1 MKLLYEVLKET
12 DQSFRNVNQKKT
24 RNMQKYLLFL
34 FIFIVSSFV
43 ATSVGSSGSPQVK
56 DFLWFHPQ
64 NTTVDGLVEIADNVI
79 KKNLLIDDKEVMCMA
94 KNIFFEAAV
103 ESTAGKLA
111 VAQVTLN
118 RVNSKYYPNTV
129 CEVVY
134 EGPTYTA
141 SDGQRLPKRDRCQ
154 FSWYCD
160 GKDDEPRED
169 SRLWIDIQELAKY
182 VLLRQDEL
190 PDITDGALNYH
201 ADYIAAPRWAGRK
214 LKTAK
219 IDTHIF
225 YRPRTLRL

>member
-12 DQSFRNVNQKKT
+12 DRSFRNVNPDRK

-34 FIFIVSSFV
+34 FVLIVSVFV
-43 ATSVGSSGSPQVK
+43 YTSVGSADKPK

-79 KKNLLIDDKEVMCMA
+79 ERNLLIDDKEVMCMA

-134 EGPTYTA
+134 EGPHYTG
-141 SDGQRLPKRDRCQ
+141 SNGLQLPVRDRCQ

-160 GKDDEPRED
+160 GKGDEPRENTK
-169 SRLWIDIQELAKY
+169 LWTDTQELAKY

-214 LKTAK
+214 HKTAK

-225 YRPRTLRL
+225 YRPRTLRM

>member
-1 MKLLYEVLKET
+1 
-12 DQSFRNVNQKKT
+12 
-24 RNMQKYLLFL
+24 MQKYLLFL
-34 FIFIVSSFV
+34 FVFIVSSFV
-43 ATSVGSSGSPQVK
+43 AVTPVGSKQTAR

-79 KKNLLIDDKEVMCMA
+79 KTNLLIDSKELTCMA
-94 KNIFFEAAV
+94 KNIFFEAAI

-118 RVNSKYYPNTV
+118 RVNSTRYPNTV
-129 CEVVY
+129 CGVVY
-134 EGPTYTA
+134 EGPHYTNQT
-141 SDGQRLPKRDRCQ
+141 GQSYPVRDRCQ

-160 GKDDEPRED
+160 GKGDEPRAD
-169 SRLWIDIQELAKY
+169 SPLWKDTQELAKY

-201 ADYIAAPRWAGRK
+201 ADYIDAPRWAGRK
-214 LKTAK
+214 HKTAK

-225 YRPRTLRL
+225 YRPHVLRM

>member
-1 MKLLYEVLKET
+1 
-12 DQSFRNVNQKKT
+12 
-24 RNMQKYLLFL
+24 MQKYLLFL
-34 FIFIVSSFV
+34 FVFIVSSFV

-79 KKNLLIDDKEVMCMA
+79 LTNLLIDDKEVMCMA
-94 KNIFFEAAV
+94 KNIFFEAAI

-134 EGPTYTA
+134 EGPHYTA
-141 SDGQRLPKRDRCQ
+141 SDGQLLPKRDRCQ

-160 GKDDEPRED
+160 GKGDVPREGK
-169 SRLWIDIQELAKY
+169 LWSSAQELAEY
-182 VLLRQDEL
+182 VILRQEEL
-190 PDITDGALNYH
+190 PDITDGALHYH
-201 ADYIAAPRWAGRK
+201 ADYIDAPNWAARK
-214 LKTAK
+214 IVSTK

-225 YRPRTLRL
+225 YRTTSMRL

>member
-12 DQSFRNVNQKKT
+12 DQSFRNVNPKK
-24 RNMQKYLLFL
+24 RGMMQKYLLFL
-34 FIFIVSSFV
+34 FVFIVSIFV
-43 ATSVGSSGSPQVK
+43 ASPVGSSGAPRG

-79 KKNLLIDDKEVMCMA
+79 ERNLLIDDKEVMCMA
-94 KNIFFEAAV
+94 KNIFFEAAI

-134 EGPTYTA
+134 EGPHYTA
-141 SDGQRLPKRDRCQ
+141 SNGQLLPKRDRCQ

-160 GKDDEPRED
+160 GKGDEPRENT
-169 SRLWIDIQELAKY
+169 RLWTDTQELAKY

-201 ADYIAAPRWAGRK
+201 ADYIDAPRWAGRK
-214 LKTAK
+214 HRTAK

-225 YRPRTLRL
+225 YRPRTLRM

>member
-1 MKLLYEVLKET
+1 MK
-12 DQSFRNVNQKKT
+12 
-24 RNMQKYLLFL
+24 KYLLFL
-34 FIFIVSSFV
+34 IIFIASS
-43 ATSVGSSGSPQVK
+43 TMGSIGGQSSIVTG
-56 DFLWFHPQ
+56 DFFYMHPQ
-64 NTTVDGLVEIADNVI
+64 NTTANGLVEIADTVI
-79 KKNLLIDDKEVMCMA
+79 SKSLVVDDKEVTCMA
-94 KNIFFEAAV
+94 KNIFFEAAI

-118 RVNSKYYPNTV
+118 RVNSKHYPNTV

-134 EGPTYTA
+134 EGPHYT
-141 SDGQRLPKRDRCQ
+141 GLNGEQFPIRDRCQ

-160 GKDDEPRED
+160 GKGDEPRQD
-169 SRLWIDIQELAKY
+169 TRLWTDTQELAKY

-214 LKTAK
+214 HKTAK

-225 YRPRTLRL
+225 YRPRNLRL

>member
-1 MKLLYEVLKET
+1 
-12 DQSFRNVNQKKT
+12 
-24 RNMQKYLLFL
+24 MQKYLLFL
-34 FIFIVSSFV
+34 FVFIVSSFV

-64 NTTVDGLVEIADNVI
+64 NTTVDGLVEIADTVI
-79 KKNLLIDDKEVMCMA
+79 KKNLLIDDKEVTCMA

-118 RVNSKYYPNTV
+118 RVDSKYYPNTV

-134 EGPTYTA
+134 EGPHYT
-141 SDGQRLPKRDRCQ
+141 SGNGEQFPVRDRCQ

-160 GKDDEPRED
+160 GKGDEPRLD
-169 SRLWIDIQELAKY
+169 SRLWKTTQELAKY

-190 PDITDGALNYH
+190 PDITDGALHYH

-214 LKTAK
+214 HKTAK

-225 YRPRTLRL
+225 YRPRTLRM

>member
-1 MKLLYEVLKET
+1 MK
-12 DQSFRNVNQKKT
+12 
-24 RNMQKYLLFL
+24 KYLLFL
-34 FIFIVSSFV
+34 IVFIASGFFIGSTGGKSSHI
-43 ATSVGSSGSPQVK
+43 TG
-56 DFLWFHPQ
+56 DFYYMHPQ
-64 NTTVDGLVEIADNVI
+64 NTTTSGLIEIADTVI
-79 KKNLLIDDKEVMCMA
+79 SKSLVVNDKEVMCMA
-94 KNIFFEAAV
+94 KNIFFEAAI

-134 EGPTYTA
+134 EGLHYTA
-141 SDGQRLPKRDRCQ
+141 SNGLQLPVRDRCQ

-160 GKDDEPRED
+160 GKGDEPKEET
-169 SRLWIDIQELAKY
+169 RLWNDTQELAKY

-201 ADYIAAPRWAGRK
+201 ADYIAAPVWAGRK
-214 LKTAK
+214 HKTAK

-225 YRPRTLRL
+225 YRPRTLRM

>member
-1 MKLLYEVLKET
+1 
-12 DQSFRNVNQKKT
+12 
-24 RNMQKYLLFL
+24 MQKYLLFL
-34 FIFIVSSFV
+34 FVFIVSIFMTV
-43 ATSVGSSGSPQVK
+43 TPVGSTSTAR

-79 KKNLLIDDKEVMCMA
+79 KTNLLIDSKELTCMA
-94 KNIFFEAAV
+94 KNIFFEAAI

-118 RVNSKYYPNTV
+118 RVNSSRYPNTV
-129 CEVVY
+129 CGVVY
-134 EGPTYTA
+134 EGLHYTNQT
-141 SDGQRLPKRDRCQ
+141 GQSYPVRDRCQ

-160 GKDDEPRED
+160 GKGDEPRAD
-169 SRLWIDIQELAKY
+169 SKLWKDTQELAKY

-201 ADYIAAPRWAGRK
+201 ADYIDAPRWAGRK
-214 LKTAK
+214 HKTAK

-225 YRPRTLRL
+225 YRPHVLRM

>member
-12 DQSFRNVNQKKT
+12 DRSFRNVNPDRK

-34 FIFIVSSFV
+34 FVLIVSTFV
-43 ATSVGSSGSPQVK
+43 ASPVGSSGSPRG

-64 NTTVDGLVEIADNVI
+64 NTTIDGLVEIADNVI
-79 KKNLLIDDKEVMCMA
+79 TKNLLVDEKELLCMA
-94 KNIFFEAAV
+94 KNIFFEAAI

-134 EGPTYTA
+134 EGLHYTA
-141 SDGQRLPKRDRCQ
+141 SNGLQLPVRDRCQ

-160 GKDDEPRED
+160 GKGDEPRKNTK
-169 SRLWIDIQELAKY
+169 LWADTQELAKY

-214 LKTAK
+214 HKTAK

-225 YRPRTLRL
+225 YRPRTLRM